1 MRYHEIGLR
10 GMAREAKN
18 GVRTTTRPGEPLMS
32 LIASEADIARGVTH
46 LIGLCPHM
54 RMIAETC
61 GPPPLRWREPGF
73 SGLVSTITAQQLSVS
88 SASAIR
94 NKLHARFDPLTPE
107 VLAAASEEDLRAC
120 GLSGPKIRTLRAL
133 AEAILSGALPF
144 DCLAEMPVAE
154 AQAAMVQVHGIGPW
168 TAEVYMMFCLGVQ
181 DIFAPADLALQEGAK
196 LAMGLDAR
204 PNAKQMAEIATR
216 WSPWR
221 AVAARM
227 LWAYYGHVKRRQGVI
242 ST

>member
-1 MRYHEIGLR
+1 MSIITNDADIKR
-10 GMAREAKN
+10 GM
-18 GVRTTTRPGEPLMS
+18 
-32 LIASEADIARGVTH
+32 TH
-46 LIGLCPHM
+46 LSEICPHM
-54 RMIAETC
+54 RMIGETC

-88 SASAIR
+88 SATAIR
-94 NKLHARFDPLTPE
+94 NKLHARLDPLTPE
-107 VLAAASEEDLRAC
+107 ALLAASEEDLRAC

-133 AEAILSGALPF
+133 AEAIVTGTLPF
-144 DCLAEMPVAE
+144 DALHELPVDE
-154 AQAAMVQVHGIGPW
+154 AKAAMVAVHGIGPW

-181 DIFAPADLALQEGAK
+181 DIFAPADLALQEAAK

-204 PNAKQMAEIATR
+204 PTAKQLDAIATR
-216 WSPWR
+216 WAPWR

>member
-1 MRYHEIGLR
+1 
-10 GMAREAKN
+10 
-18 GVRTTTRPGEPLMS
+18 MS
-32 LIASEADIARGVTH
+32 IITNDADIKRGVDH
-46 LIGLCPHM
+46 LSEICPHM
-54 RMIAETC
+54 RMIGETC

-88 SASAIR
+88 SATAIR
-94 NKLHARFDPLTPE
+94 NKLHAMFEAKSSEVVAGSREDFASGKKTDPLTPE
-107 VLAAASEEDLRAC
+107 ALLAATEEDLRAC

-133 AEAILSGALPF
+133 AEAIVTGALPF
-144 DCLAEMPVAE
+144 NALHELPVDE
-154 AQAAMVQVHGIGPW
+154 AKAAMVAVHGIGPW

-181 DIFAPADLALQEGAK
+181 DIFAPADLALQEAAK

-204 PNAKQMAEIATR
+204 PTAKQLDAIAIR
-216 WSPWR
+216 WAPWR